1 MVLHERVRILIVLS
15 AGAERY
21 VLAARFAVAV
31 KDAAERGVARVD
43 QELSDSA
50 RERECGEAVG
60 HAPSRWVRVSV
71 DGWVRGCVG
80 GRFHHDR
87 VSRV

>member
-43 QELSDSA
+43 QELPDSA
-50 RERECGEAVG
+50 RERERGEAVG
-60 HAPSRWVRVSV
+60 HAPSRWVRVSRCGWV
-71 DGWVRGCVG
+71 DGWVAGA
-80 GRFHHDR
+80 
-87 VSRV
+87 